1 MSGKDAVQLLV
12 DIVVKGGNLLLNI
25 APGPFGQWHDDAYKL
40 LAEIGAWMKVNSEA
54 IYGTR
59 ALAPYKEG
67 QVCISKKGNNTLY
80 IYYLASKD
88 EIMPSQIG
96 MTTYSLPV
104 GSKIEMLGSGAFLK
118 WQKNENGFIVTIPEK
133 IRKLPPSK
141 YVWVLKVTY

>member
-1 MSGKDAVQLLV
+1 
-12 DIVVKGGNLLLNI
+12 
-25 APGPFGQWHDDAYKL
+25 
-40 LAEIGAWMKVNSEA
+40 
-54 IYGTR
+54 
-59 ALAPYKEG
+59 
-67 QVCISKKGNNTLY
+67 
-80 IYYLASKD
+80 
-88 EIMPSQIG
+88 